1 MSGRRRF
8 SRDDFLNMNKK
19 LSKQDFRKLMDI
31 LMQDGPKIEYKNPDK
46 WRNY

>member
-1 MSGRRRF
+1 MRRRRRL
-8 SRDDFLNMNKK
+8 SREELLKTNKK
-19 LSKQDFRKLMDI
+19 LSKEDFWKLMDI

>member
-1 MSGRRRF
+1 MSRRRRL

-19 LSKQDFRKLMDI
+19 LSKKDFRKLMDI